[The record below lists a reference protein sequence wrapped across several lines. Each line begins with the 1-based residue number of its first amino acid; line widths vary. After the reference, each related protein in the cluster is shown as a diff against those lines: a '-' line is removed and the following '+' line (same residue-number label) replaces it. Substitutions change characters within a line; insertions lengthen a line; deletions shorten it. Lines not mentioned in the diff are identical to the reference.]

1 MFLHV
6 RNVLS
11 KAELDQIRDVVKT
24 VKFVDG
30 RVSNP
35 DSEAKKNEQAD
46 IRDPGQLLASRL
58 VENALK
64 KNEQAAA
71 FMFLKRMAPP
81 LLARYEPGMTYG
93 AHADAPI
100 MTVQNAPLRA
110 DISGTVF
117 IGDPATYQGGE
128 LAIHLGTEEVLIKG
142 EPGSA
147 ILYPSTTLHE
157 VKPVTSGQRLVLI
170 TFIESMI
177 PDQTDRE
184 LLYTLNEVY
193 ALEGLKMSW
202 ENRSR
207 LQFVIASLHR
217 KWAR

>member
-6 RNVLS
+6 KNVLS
-11 KAELDQIRDVVKT
+11 KPEIDQIRELAKT

-35 DSEAKKNEQAD
+35 DSEIKKNEQAD
-46 IRDPGQLLASRL
+46 IRDPSQTLASRL

-64 KNEQAAA
+64 KNEEAAA

-93 AHADAPI
+93 AHADAPF
-100 MTVQNAPLRA
+100 MTIQNAPLRA
-110 DISGTVF
+110 DISCTVF
-117 IGDPATYQGGE
+117 IGDPASYQGGE
-128 LAIHLGTEEVLIKG
+128 LCIHLGSEEVLIKG

-170 TFIESMI
+170 TFIESNI

-207 LQFVIASLHR
+207 LQFVISSLHR